1 MLPLVRGEKAFRNWA
16 DGCTTKGNPPETAEN
31 ADPTG
36 KNADSPQKWNIAGRM
51 KPPAIA
57 MEARS
62 DLRNG
67 QPADGTERRSGRR
80 ASVTPITAGT
90 AGQTETRTPEELAMP
105 ATAIA
110 YVVSAPAADRLPAH
124 TQPDVQKS
132 LRVQKHTDRV
142 AASRTAAARQAQRD
156 QIVLENLPLV
166 KAIAVRVHEN
176 LPVHVDLDDLVHAG
190 ILGLFDA
197 ATKYDPEKMVSFSSY
212 AKHRIKGAILDSLRQ
227 LDWASRDLRRRHKQ
241 LEAATRELAGEL
253 HRAPSEAELANKM
266 GVDVERWRQMMVD
279 LRNVGLVSASQRP
292 ADQEDL
298 PAPDFPAAAE
308 LQPDSMCSQQQL
320 RTALAGAMKSLPER
334 YQKVV
339 ALYYTN
345 ELTMKE
351 IGGMLGINESRVS
364 QIHKTA
370 LEKMA
375 VVLQEAGIRS
385 SAAF

>member
-1 MLPLVRGEKAFRNWA
+1 MLPAVRGEKPIRNWA
-16 DGCTTKGNPPETAEN
+16 TGCTTKGNPLETAEN
-31 ADPTG
+31 VDPTG
-36 KNADSPQKWNIAGRM
+36 EVQASQSGRRANGRN

-57 MEARS
+57 FESHPERMGRQEKEIGGRIK
-62 DLRNG
+62 R
-67 QPADGTERRSGRR
+67 PAFI
-80 ASVTPITAGT
+80 TPITAGT
-90 AGQTETRTPEELAMP
+90 AANPEIEATEDSAMP
-105 ATAIA
+105 AIA
-110 YVVSAPAADRLPAH
+110 AARMTVPALEPI
-124 TQPDVQKS
+124 PIE
-132 LRVQKHTDRV
+132 RVKRSRSVNEADRV
-142 AASRTAAARQAQRD
+142 AASRNAAAARQAQRD

-197 ATKYDPEKMVSFSSY
+197 ATKYDPDKMVSFSSY

-241 LEAATRELAGEL
+241 LESATRELAGEL
-253 HRAPSEAELANKM
+253 HRAPSEAELADRM

-292 ADQEDL
+292 ADQDEL

-308 LQPDSMCSQQQL
+308 LQPDSMCAQQQM
-320 RTALAGAMKSLPER
+320 RTALAGAMKVLPER

-385 SAAF
+385 STAF